1 MIRSFTLRDIPLV
14 HRLSEQGVVFNTKSA
29 LIQDVHPLREA
40 LVYMLIGGEFPTYV
54 WKADNGQGV
63 GFAQLRQEEDETRAH
78 ILCLGSATEKQQGQ
92 TNTDNLL
99 SESMWVAFLEQL
111 IKRAGEKGIHSLIA
125 EVDELGDELPTLRHA
140 GFAVYTRQD
149 IWAYDPANTAVSLQ
163 VQVDEK
169 KPPLKFIPATSEDDW
184 DINLLY
190 SNIVPP
196 LIQLVEPAPTG
207 GDLQQI
213 WVLREGTELAAFIH
227 CIDGP
232 AGTWVRLFVHPNVH
246 TRGEDIIKTAVQVLT
261 QDKPRTLYYCVRRY
275 QSWMQSALQN
285 VGFGHTSSQ
294 AMMVRHT
301 VKHTRKLVPV
311 LSEEMKKKAVAA
323 QRQWF
328 SHTTEPDSTPLLE
341 EVQHE

>member
-54 WKADNGQGV
+54 WRADNGKGV
-63 GFAQLRQEEDETRAH
+63 GFAQLRQEEDEARAH
-78 ILCLGSATEKQQGQ
+78 ILCLGSATEKQQSKQ
-92 TNTDNLL
+92 SVEDVL
-99 SESMWVAFLEQL
+99 SEDMWIAFLEQL
-111 IKRAGEKGIHSLIA
+111 IKRAGEKGIQSLIA
-125 EVDELGDELPTLRHA
+125 EVDEFGDELQTLRHA

-149 IWAYDPANTAVSLQ
+149 IWSYDLKNKPSAIDSNIKLVKATA
-163 VQVDEK
+163 
-169 KPPLKFIPATSEDDW
+169 EDDW

-207 GDLQQI
+207 DDLQDI
-213 WVLREGTELAAFIH
+213 WLLREGNELAAFIH
-227 CIDGP
+227 CADGP
-232 AGTWVRLFVHPNVH
+232 AGIWARLFVHPNAH
-246 TRGEDIIKTAVQVLT
+246 ERGTDIIQAAMYALSQNHTL
-261 QDKPRTLYYCVRRY
+261 PLYYCVRRY

-285 VGFGHTSSQ
+285 AGFTHMSSQ

-301 VKHTRKLVPV
+301 VKHIRHKRAPT

-323 QRQWF
+323 TNGQWF
-328 SHTTEPDSTPLLE
+328 DQTTEPE
-341 EVQHE
+341 EVIND